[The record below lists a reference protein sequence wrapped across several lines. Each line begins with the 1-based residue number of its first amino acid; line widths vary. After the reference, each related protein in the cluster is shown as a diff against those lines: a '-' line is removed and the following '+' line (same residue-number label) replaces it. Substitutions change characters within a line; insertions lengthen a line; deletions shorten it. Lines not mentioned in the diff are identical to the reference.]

1 MGTLYLDRSVS
12 SYVAILLA
20 ALSHWWAVRRFTRG
34 HDISPR
40 EYTRK
45 WLWLTTFSKRSNHFF
60 MSPTFSIWSFL
71 STSATRLN
79 RIRGTR
85 T

>member
-40 EYTRK
+40 ECTRK
-45 WLWLTTFSKRSNHFF
+45 WWVWRVQRVRRVRKRLWGGVRS
-60 MSPTFSIWSFL
+60 IG
-71 STSATRLN
+71 
-79 RIRGTR
+79 RGAGR
-85 T
+85 RWRGLLLL